1 MYRVIACLTDQ
12 HDLRLIG
19 LAAFICVLAA
29 TATFWILSNQ
39 NREDPVKRR
48 TLVLLAATAAAAG
61 IWSTHFIAMLAYEPG
76 LPVRYDLVLT
86 LVSLAIAIAGSF
98 AGLALLSG
106 RSVAMGLDGGAILG
120 VSIAAMHFTGMAAVN
135 VGGTLT
141 WDVDLV
147 AASVVAGAVLGGL
160 SGAAFKRL
168 DGRIAVFAATALF
181 TLAVCAMHFTAMGAL
196 TVTPHPN
203 AGGTQIESDPRGL
216 ALLVGAVSSMIILAS
231 AGATLVARFTIARG
245 LVAFGVA
252 VFAALFSAI
261 GISAYTLEQL
271 RIGGPNYS
279 RIAAGKDLI
288 ADILPPPAY
297 IIEAYLATHRVN
309 DQPGRLGEFVD
320 SITSLR
326 TEYERRIAH
335 WRDAETIPLDIKRV
349 LTEESDRQVQYFWW
363 ELDNGFVPALER
375 GDRAAAAQSFDRMTA
390 NFLAHRSIIED
401 VVAKSTTFT
410 EQVERG
416 VAAQI
421 TLLSWLVTVAMLV
434 VLGMIVGAIMLLRRF
449 VIWPVI
455 QTSSYLDVLTHGDF
469 TTPAPH
475 ATRADEIGMMA
486 KAIETLRLAALEKLR
501 LEAEMAKKSKL
512 VQLGQLTATV
522 AHEIRN
528 PLGAVKTAAFL
539 IDRKTKDKGLG
550 IENQMQRINNG
561 IQRCDTIITEL
572 LDFTRTKSL
581 ALTAQSVDEWVAG
594 VIAEERKGL
603 PAEVRIVCEPSVGEA
618 RCQFDTGRMR
628 RVLINLVSNA
638 AEAMVG
644 KGNDPSLRTTIN
656 PCIRIRTRLA
666 DGMVE
671 IEVADNGPGISPE
684 NIRKIR
690 EPLFTTKSFGV
701 GLGIPAVENILTQH
715 GGSLRIDSTLGQ
727 GATFT
732 AAFPFLPEE
741 AAVAAST
748 TLKVA

>member
-12 HDLRLIG
+12 HDFNVIG
-19 LAAFICVLAA
+19 LAAIICVVAA
-29 TATFWILSNQ
+29 VATFWILSNKD
-39 NREDPVKRR
+39 REDPAKRGL
-48 TLVLLAATAAAAG
+48 LVLLAAIAAAAG
-61 IWSTHFIAMLAYEPG
+61 IWSTHFIAMLAYDPG
-76 LPVRYDLVLT
+76 LPVRYDIALT
-86 LVSLAIAIAGSF
+86 LLSLAIAVVGSF
-98 AGLALLSG
+98 AGLAMLSG
-106 RSVAMGLDGGAILG
+106 RSVAMGFDGGAILG

-141 WDVDLV
+141 WEVDLV
-147 AASVVAGAVLGGL
+147 VASVVAGAIMGGL
-160 SGAAFKRL
+160 SGAAFKRFE
-168 DGRIAVFAATALF
+168 GRRGLVIATVFF

-203 AGGTQIESDPRGL
+203 AGGTQLESDPRGL
-216 ALLVGAVSSMIILAS
+216 ALLVAVVSTMIILAS
-231 AGATLVARFTIARG
+231 AGASLVARFTIARG
-245 LVAFGVA
+245 LIAFGVA
-252 VFAALFSAI
+252 VFAALFGAI

-279 RIAAGKDLI
+279 RIAAGKDLV

-297 IIEAYLATHRVN
+297 IIEAYLATHRAN
-309 DQPGRLGEFVD
+309 DQPGRLAEYVET
-320 SITSLR
+320 IARLR
-326 TEYERRIAH
+326 NDYERRIAI
-335 WRDAETIPLDIKRV
+335 WREAPTIPAEIKRT
-349 LTEESDRQVQYFWW
+349 LTDESDRQVQYFWW

-401 VVAKSTTFT
+401 VVTKSTAFT
-410 EQVERG
+410 EQIESG
-416 VAAQI
+416 VATQM
-421 TLLSWLVTVAMLV
+421 TLLSWLVTASVLV
-434 VLGMIVGAIMLLRRF
+434 VLGMVVGAILLLRKF
-449 VIWPVI
+449 VIRPVI
-455 QTSSYLDVLTHGDF
+455 HTSSYLHVLSNGDY

-475 ATRADEIGMMA
+475 ATRDDEIGMMA

-512 VQLGQLTATV
+512 AQLGQLTATV

-581 ALTAQSVDEWVAG
+581 ATTSQSVDEWVAG

-603 PAEVRIVCEPSVGEA
+603 PAEVRLVCEPGVGEA

-644 KGNDPSLRTTIN
+644 KGNDPSMRMTVN
-656 PCIRIRTRLA
+656 PCIRIRTKLV

-684 NIRKIR
+684 NIKKIR

-715 GGSLRIDSTLGQ
+715 GGSLRIDSILGQ

-732 AAFPFLPEE
+732 AAFPFLAEE
-741 AAVAAST
+741 AAVAASA